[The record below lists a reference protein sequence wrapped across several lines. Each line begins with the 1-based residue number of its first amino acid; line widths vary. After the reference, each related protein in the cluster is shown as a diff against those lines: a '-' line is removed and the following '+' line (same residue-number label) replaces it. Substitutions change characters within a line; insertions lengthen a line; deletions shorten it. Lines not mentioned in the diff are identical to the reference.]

1 MSIHTSHPA
10 DRPAQDARLVRAL
23 RARRPGAVGRV
34 YDVHGAELI
43 EYAEELLGDHD
54 RAVAAVRSVLLSLRA
69 ADEVPPPGELR
80 GRLRERVRNECQGPV
95 LRIRLQVVLIGIVLG
110 AVLAAG
116 VPAALDARERAAG
129 ARAPVTRISSY

>member
-1 MSIHTSHPA
+1 MRS
-10 DRPAQDARLVRAL
+10 L

-43 EYAEELLGDHD
+43 EYAEELLGDRD

-69 ADEVPPPGELR
+69 ADAGGDVPPPGELR
-80 GRLRERVRNECQGPV
+80 DWLRGLVRNECQGPV
-95 LRIRLQVVLIGIVLG
+95 LRIRLQVVLIGIILG

-116 VPAALDARERAAG
+116 VLAALDARERAG
-129 ARAPVTRISSY
+129 QARAPATRISSY

>member
-10 DRPAQDARLVRAL
+10 EDVRLVRAL

-34 YDVHGAELI
+34 YDVHGPDLI

-54 RAVAAVRSVLLSLRA
+54 RAVAAVRSALLSLRA
-69 ADEVPPPGELR
+69 GTEVPPPAELR
-80 GRLRERVRNECQGPV
+80 DWLRRLVRNECQAPV

-116 VPAALDARERAAG
+116 VLAALDARERAEPP
-129 ARAPVTRISSY
+129 APATRISSY